1 MDTVAVDGEGDAIG
15 LGDLDRLEVTARRH
29 GAGLVL
35 AVSSRD
41 RLDVVLL
48 DLQHPHLV
56 EVDDAE
62 QTFDWAGVAVVVGG
76 TSQIG
81 NGTRN
86 AMVGF
91 ERVPHRAGG
100 EHVNLNEAHVGNPAT
115 RERLDHQRILLDSAL
130 DGEIFVIGNG
140 RLRTGEVK
148 ILGNRA
154 GVEIDSNFAK
164 AALGVIDC
172 RPAVTCW
179 PRAIC
184 VCPGQVGR
192 LVWIAQT
199 DVHEDCVGR
208 ALGGA
213 CDLSRSSQLVGS
225 QRMQGVQRVRHTRI
239 VAQSDPGWRRGMP
252 HTSTLPPMTDA
263 PNHFDRGIAAYEA
276 GDFAAAQTHWEE
288 AAEAGDLQ
296 ARDHL
301 MLLNTGAT
309 RRRVLLERMAERDNA
324 NALWSLGV
332 AAVEQADLPGVRMHW
347 AQAAELDPAL
357 ADELAGLLECDPAAA
372 SERLRTI
379 EDGPL
384 AFRLG
389 ELCLSTGLNETAL
402 VWWNLAVIAGSPEAE
417 ALFERF
423 TDASPDA

>member
-1 MDTVAVDGEGDAIG
+1 
-15 LGDLDRLEVTARRH
+15 
-29 GAGLVL
+29 
-35 AVSSRD
+35 
-41 RLDVVLL
+41 
-48 DLQHPHLV
+48 
-56 EVDDAE
+56 
-62 QTFDWAGVAVVVGG
+62 
-76 TSQIG
+76 
-81 NGTRN
+81 
-86 AMVGF
+86 
-91 ERVPHRAGG
+91 
-100 EHVNLNEAHVGNPAT
+100 
-115 RERLDHQRILLDSAL
+115 
-130 DGEIFVIGNG
+130 
-140 RLRTGEVK
+140 
-148 ILGNRA
+148 
-154 GVEIDSNFAK
+154 
-164 AALGVIDC
+164 
-172 RPAVTCW
+172 
-179 PRAIC
+179 
-184 VCPGQVGR
+184 
-192 LVWIAQT
+192 
-199 DVHEDCVGR
+199 
-208 ALGGA
+208 
-213 CDLSRSSQLVGS
+213 
-225 QRMQGVQRVRHTRI
+225 
-239 VAQSDPGWRRGMP
+239 
-252 HTSTLPPMTDA
+252 MTDA
-263 PNHFDRGIAAYEA
+263 PNLFDRGIAAYEA
-276 GDFAAAQTHWEE
+276 GDFAAAHTLWEE

-417 ALFERF
+417 ALLERF